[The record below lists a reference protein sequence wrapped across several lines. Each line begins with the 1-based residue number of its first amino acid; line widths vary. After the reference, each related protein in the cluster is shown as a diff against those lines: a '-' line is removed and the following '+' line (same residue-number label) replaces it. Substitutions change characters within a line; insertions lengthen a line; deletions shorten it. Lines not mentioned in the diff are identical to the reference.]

1 MNLPSIFAQASQQ
14 YAKRIALNHPD
25 GSLTYQD
32 IHQQALALC
41 QDPKFSSELFQI
53 IEGKQTITE
62 YIQIWAS
69 FLSGKPFV
77 PLNPKLP
84 KERIQKI
91 LSSTRHA
98 MTQHHAADQ
107 AADPAAD
114 PAAHPE
120 ERPTAPPESLAYILF
135 TSGTTGEPKGVPIGC
150 QQLANHCYN
159 LQKIIDPHAAD
170 KVLQLFDFSFDAA
183 IAGMLIAWASGAEL
197 CALPPA
203 HVLMAPRYVQEQDIT
218 IWHSVPSVVSLAAK
232 AGLLPPNALPSIR
245 LAIFGGEALPYET
258 VRMFSQAAPNARIMN
273 FWGPTEGTIS
283 LSHFEIDPALLLSDR
298 PPNADLAI
306 MPIGRPHP
314 GVQLALWDH
323 QAKAFTVSSGELCAC
338 SDQLT
343 TGYLNRPDLSEAQF
357 FFHEGKR
364 WYRTGDLAK
373 WDDRYG
379 YCYLGR
385 IDRQIKFKGYRIE
398 LQDCEVAL
406 RQASGCDQ
414 VCVLPWPI
422 SADGSVTGLLGFIA
436 DPSVDTSKTMRT
448 LEALL
453 PNYMIPSQ
461 LILLDELPLNI
472 SGKIDFKA
480 LEAKASEFI

>member
-1 MNLPSIFAQASQQ
+1 MIARNILEKASKE
-14 YAKRIALNHPD
+14 YGADIALNHPN
-25 GSLTYQD
+25 GTLTYQE
-32 IHQQALALC
+32 IYQRVLALC
-41 QDPKFSSELFQI
+41 NQTDFSSEAFHI
-53 IEGKQTITE
+53 INGKQTIDE
-62 YIQIWAS
+62 YIQILAS
-69 FLSGKPFV
+69 FVSGKPFV
-77 PLNPKLP
+77 PLNPKFP
-84 KERIQKI
+84 KDRVEKI
-91 LSSTRHA
+91 LHSTREALKQNLASH
-98 MTQHHAADQ
+98 Q
-107 AADPAAD
+107 
-114 PAAHPE
+114 
-120 ERPTAPPESLAYILF
+120 ESLAYIIF
-135 TSGTTGEPKGVPIGC
+135 TSGTTGDPKGVPISNSQIVRYC
-150 QQLANHCYN
+150 TT
-159 LQKIIDPHAAD
+159 LQTILSPNSDD
-170 KVLQLFDFSFDAA
+170 RVLQLGDFSFDISVMAM
-183 IAGMLIAWASGAEL
+183 IMTWPHGAQL
-197 CALPPA
+197 CSVQPA
-203 HVLMAPRYVQEQDIT
+203 HILMAPRYAQEQEIT
-218 IWHSVPSVVSLAAK
+218 IWLSVPSVVSLAAK
-232 AGLLPPNALPSIR
+232 AGLLPPNSLPSIR

-306 MPIGRPHP
+306 MPIGHPHP
-314 GVQLALWDH
+314 GVALALWDH
-323 QAKAFTVSSGELCAC
+323 QAEAFTVSPGELCAC

-343 TGYLNRPDLSEAQF
+343 TGYLNRPDLTEAQF
-357 FFHEGKR
+357 FFHQGKR

-414 VCVLPWPI
+414 VCVLPWPT
-422 SADGSVTGLLGFIA
+422 SADGSVRGLLGFIA
-436 DPSVDTSKTMRT
+436 APS
-448 LEALL
+448 LEREEILRKLAALL
-453 PNYMIPSQ
+453 PDYMIPSQ